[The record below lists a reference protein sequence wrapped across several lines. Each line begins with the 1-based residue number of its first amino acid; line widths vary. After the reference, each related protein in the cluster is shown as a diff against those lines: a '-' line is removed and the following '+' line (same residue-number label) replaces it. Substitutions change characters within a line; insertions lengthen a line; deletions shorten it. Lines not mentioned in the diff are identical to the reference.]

1 MREIQVENGVKMRA
15 NVDKKI
21 QAADLALHDYAIT
34 MYDQYTE
41 GKITLLHDV
50 SVMGQKFQMN

>member
-1 MREIQVENGVKMRA
+1 MRA

-21 QAADLALHDYAIT
+21 QAADLALNDYAIT
-34 MYDQYTE
+34 MYGQYTE